1 MAGLIAVLTASSRL
15 TAIIALGIQGFAV
28 AVIFLLFGAPDLS
41 FTQFMVETLSVV
53 ILTLVMTR
61 LRLSPSDHRGLGQKL
76 LDSSIAIA
84 CGTGFALYLMRATQ
98 VSFDNRLTDFY
109 NSYSKVI
116 AHGANV
122 VNVIIVDFRGTD
134 TLGEIAVV
142 MITGLAILAL
152 IRIRPAAVK
161 EPAKR
166 FKKKGARA

>member
-1 MAGLIAVLTASSRL
+1 
-15 TAIIALGIQGFAV
+15 
-28 AVIFLLFGAPDLS
+28 
-41 FTQFMVETLSVV
+41 
-53 ILTLVMTR
+53 
-61 LRLSPSDHRGLGQKL
+61 
-76 LDSSIAIA
+76 
-84 CGTGFALYLMRATQ
+84 MRATQ
-98 VSFDNRLTDFY
+98 VSFNNRLTDFY